1 MPIAPLPGSA
11 LEQIFSQARTHSV
24 WDDTP
29 VTEDELRRLYEL
41 LKFAPTGGNSGP
53 GRFVFVRSPEAKA
66 RLLPVMAA
74 GNVDKTR
81 AAPVTVVV
89 AQDTKFFEHFAKLA
103 PHAPAMK
110 QAFES
115 NPERS
120 AKAALMGST
129 LQGAYLILA
138 ARSLGLDAGPMG
150 GFDNARLDAEFFP
163 DGRFK
168 SNFLVNLGHGLADK
182 LHPRAPRLSFEE
194 ACQIL

>member
-11 LEQIFSQARTHSV
+11 LEQIFLQARTHSV

-150 GFDNARLDAEFFP
+150 GFDREKVDAAFFP
-163 DGRFK
+163 DGAFISLYLMNVGYADDSK
-168 SNFLVNLGHGLADK
+168 SF
-182 LHPRAPRLSFEE
+182 PRLPRLPVDEVTKFV
-194 ACQIL
+194 